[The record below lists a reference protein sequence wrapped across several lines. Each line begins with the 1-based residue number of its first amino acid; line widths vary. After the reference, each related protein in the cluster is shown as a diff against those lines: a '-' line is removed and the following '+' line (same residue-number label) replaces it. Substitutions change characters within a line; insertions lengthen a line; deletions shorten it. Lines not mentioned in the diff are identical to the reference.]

1 MSVKSVRFETEY
13 RVANADVRISIR
25 IGDGQFGT
33 SFMTLADRTFGPGD
47 IEDVMLGPGP
57 ELTGLELLVKSIVT
71 DVNDMTNRTSISY
84 ELAGGEAPAS
94 HVLVASVDEDGGS
107 VVYRTRIR
115 FQ

>member
-1 MSVKSVRFETEY
+1 MSVKSVRFETDY
-13 RVANADVRISIR
+13 RVADDDVRISIR

-33 SFMTLADRTFGPGD
+33 SFLVLGDRTFGPGD
-47 IEDVMLGPGP
+47 IEDVTLGAGP
-57 ELTGLELLVKSIVT
+57 ELAGLELKAKSIVT
-71 DVNDMTNRTSISY
+71 DVNDITNRTSISY
-84 ELAGGEAPAS
+84 EIAGGEAPAS